1 MSHAS
6 SVHVVQGTAAT
17 HSGVLSRIRAAY
29 SSLSGAERRVAALVL
44 ADPRAALVWSV
55 ETLAARCGASTATV
69 VRFCRTLGYRGLR
82 DFRLALAAEAKGSP
96 RQELHESIEEGD
108 SVLVIA
114 QKVLASDLQA
124 IEDTRQVLDAD
135 ALQRAVDA
143 LAHAEQIVFFGV
155 GSSLPI
161 AMDAFYRFLRLGS
174 PVSLVSD
181 PHMQAVTAAQL
192 TPGSVAFAISHTGR
206 TRETLDALRK
216 AKQAG
221 ATCILLTSHRE
232 TPLGQIAD
240 IELVT
245 VCRETR
251 FRTEAMASRI
261 AHLSLIDTLYVA
273 VGMRRGEA
281 AHAALARAD
290 AIVAEHRLPPS
301 TRLRRVSESPAGRET
316 TPAAR

>member
-1 MSHAS
+1 VSNHGCLDSAQS
-6 SVHVVQGTAAT
+6 PVPVP
-17 HSGVLSRIRAAY
+17 SGVLSRLRAAY
-29 SSLSGAERRVAALVL
+29 SALSGAERRVAAVIL
-44 ADPRAALVWSV
+44 ADPRAALVWNV
-55 ETLAARCGASTATV
+55 ETLAERCGTSTATV

-82 DFRLALAAEAKGSP
+82 DFRLALAAEGKGSP
-96 RQELHESIEEGD
+96 RQDLHESIEETD

-124 IEDTRQVLDAD
+124 IEDTRQVLDAS

-143 LAHAEQIVFFGV
+143 LTEAERIVFFGV

-161 AMDAFYRFLRLGS
+161 ALDAFYRFLRLGL

-192 TPGSVAFAISHTGR
+192 APGSVAFAVSHTGR

-221 ATCILLTSHRE
+221 ATGILLTSHRD
-232 TPLGQIAD
+232 TPLGQVAD
-240 IELVT
+240 IVLVT

-261 AHLSLIDTLYVA
+261 AHLSLIDALYVA

-281 AHAALARAD
+281 AQAALAQAD
-290 AIVAEHRLPPS
+290 AIVAEHRVPPTNRLWRIS
-301 TRLRRVSESPAGRET
+301 GPPADRGTRPGSR
-316 TPAAR
+316 